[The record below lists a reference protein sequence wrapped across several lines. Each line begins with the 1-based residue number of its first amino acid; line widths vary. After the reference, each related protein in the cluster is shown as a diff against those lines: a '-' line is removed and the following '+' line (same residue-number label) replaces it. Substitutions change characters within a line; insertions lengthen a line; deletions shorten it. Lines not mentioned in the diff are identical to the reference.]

1 MLYLINSNIQ
11 CHFDKK
17 IFLLK
22 ADVRYSYCCTLFF
35 MESNYFQMTYT
46 LYQGT
51 RLGIALKEALEEME
65 VILKAFLSFLILF
78 SVSRLKV
85 LSSEIDLAERSS

>member
-1 MLYLINSNIQ
+1 
-11 CHFDKK
+11 
-17 IFLLK
+17 
-22 ADVRYSYCCTLFF
+22 
-35 MESNYFQMTYT
+35 MTYT

-85 LSSEIDLAERSS
+85 LSSEMDLAERSSLKSEARRFSENRSVPHPVRAL

>member
-1 MLYLINSNIQ
+1 
-11 CHFDKK
+11 
-17 IFLLK
+17 
-22 ADVRYSYCCTLFF
+22 
-35 MESNYFQMTYT
+35 MTYT

-85 LSSEIDLAERSS
+85 LSSEMDLAERSSLKSEARRFSENRSVPHPDRAL